1 MSRRRALPAL
11 LLAAL
16 ATGLVAV
23 PAAGISTGGGP
34 QEFVS
39 RPEEDVLLLEA
50 RLGEVVLSDALP
62 AYRLEGSFLLPL
74 GELSRLL
81 SLALEVD
88 VARGTAEGF
97 ILEES
102 RRFSLRARE
111 GAVTISGAES
121 RFDRSRIEIHEDDLY
136 VDIALLTKWLPV
148 DLVVDPYA
156 ARVTVRPREALPG
169 QLRAERERGAARLT
183 TARRAPEGFPAAPNP
198 HRLASVPSIDANLR
212 LLVSPDAGG
221 GQRLGFQHS
230 ALLTGDLLG
239 AEANLFLNGNDGEA
253 VSDIWGSLAR
263 RDPDGKLLGALGL
276 REAVLGEVA
285 SPGFELVSDA
295 QTGPGLL
302 LSSFPLQRPAEW
314 GRTSLSGPLLPG
326 WEVELYGNDAL
337 LGYQASRADGLYEF
351 ADVPLLPGA
360 NELRLVFYGPQGQRQ
375 EEVRRFNAAETF
387 TPTGELRWR
396 LVANDPRQVGR
407 RGHLLAE
414 YGLSKGLSVSGGV
427 AGLRTER
434 GRELGYGRLGAQLLR
449 GIFLARVDGAVSGGS
464 GAALRGELQ
473 ARTTAFGFSAAW
485 SVLDRFESE
494 VFRPE
499 FGTVSSRLEL
509 RFDVR
514 PYLGAGMRLPISGQ
528 LRRDA
533 LKGGGD
539 LIRATGQISTSVS
552 RLYLSSLW
560 SWSRVRRPGSTTEAI
575 GFGSVLVSRLVRRTS
590 LRGEIQYDFDP
601 ESTLRSAG
609 LNAEFP
615 IGMKLL
621 GRGGFTY
628 LRREGETL
636 LLAGLSRRT
645 GVVGVTLEATWGRS
659 SRLNASLS
667 VGIGLGRDP
676 RSGRFHAQAP
686 PFAALGAASA
696 RVFLDTNGDGVWSA
710 GEQPVEGAGF
720 FVNRGSVRTT
730 TGPDGLALLPGLP
743 TLARTEVG
751 LSTATLEDPLW
762 VAKQRGWG
770 FVPRPGVVTE
780 IDFPITVTGEVAGTV
795 RIRRGDQVREAPGI
809 RLQIVSSSGEVV
821 AETRTAYDGFYD
833 LPRIPPGRYV
843 LRVDP
848 KQAERLGLGGERE
861 KPVEIAPFG
870 SILDGVDLL
879 LDASAPST
887 PASSVEDPS

>member
-1 MSRRRALPAL
+1 MSLRRALPAL
-11 LLAAL
+11 LFAAL
-16 ATGLVAV
+16 ATSLVAG
-23 PAAGISTGGGP
+23 PAAGIAPGGGP
-34 QEFVS
+34 QEFAS
-39 RPEEDVLLLEA
+39 RPEEDLLLFEA
-50 RLGEVVLSDALP
+50 RLGDLLLTEALP
-62 AYRLEGSFLLPL
+62 AYRLDGSFLLPL
-74 GELSRLL
+74 GEVARLL

-97 ILEES
+97 VLEES

-111 GAVTISGAES
+111 GAVTISGEES

-136 VDIALLTKWLPV
+136 VDVTLLSKWLPV
-148 DLVVDPYA
+148 DLVVDSYA
-156 ARVTVRPREALPG
+156 ARVTVRPREALPI
-169 QLRAERERGAARLT
+169 QLRAERERVAARLAS
-183 TARRAPEGFPAAPNP
+183 ARRAPEGYPDAPNP
-198 HRLASVPSIDANLR
+198 YRLATAPSIDANLR
-212 LLVSPDAGG
+212 LLVSPDEGG

-253 VSDIWGSLAR
+253 VSDVWGSLAR
-263 RDPDGKLLGALGL
+263 RDPDGKLLGPLGL

-285 SPGFELVSDA
+285 SPGFELISDA
-295 QTGPGLL
+295 QTGPGFL

-351 ADVPLLPGA
+351 ADIPLLPGA

-414 YGLSKGLSVSGGV
+414 YGLSKGLSIAGGV

-449 GIFLARVDGAVSGGS
+449 GIVLARVDGSVSGG
-464 GAALRGELQ
+464 GGTALRAEVQ
-473 ARTTAFGFSAAW
+473 ARATSFGFSAAY

-494 VFRPE
+494 VYRPE

-514 PYLGAGMRLPISGQ
+514 PHLGGGVRLPISGQ
-528 LRRDA
+528 VRRDA
-533 LKGGGD
+533 LEGGGD
-539 LIRATGQISTSVS
+539 LIRATGQLSTSFS

-560 SWSRVRRPGSTTEAI
+560 SWSRVRRTGSTSEAV

-590 LRGEIQYDFDP
+590 LRGELQYDFDP
-601 ESTLRSAG
+601 ETTLRSAG

-615 IGMKLL
+615 IGMNLL

-636 LLAGLSRRT
+636 LVAGLSRRT
-645 GVVGVTLEATWGRS
+645 GVVGVTFEATWGRS

-696 RVFLDTNGDGVWSA
+696 RVFLDTNGDGVFNA
-710 GEQPVEGAGF
+710 GEPPVEGAGF

-730 TGPDGLALLPGLP
+730 TGPDGLALLPTLP

-751 LSTATLEDPLW
+751 LSTASLEDPLW

-780 IDFPITVTGEVAGTV
+780 LDFPVTVTGEVTGTI
-795 RIRRGDQVREAPGI
+795 RIRRGGQEREAPGI
-809 RLQIVSSSGEVV
+809 RLQIISASGEVV
-821 AETRTAYDGFYD
+821 AETRSAYDGFYD
-833 LPRIPPGRYV
+833 LPRVPPGRYV

-848 KQAERLGLGGERE
+848 AQAERLGLGGDRER
-861 KPVEIAPFG
+861 PLEIDPSG

-879 LDASAPST
+879 LEAGPPAT
-887 PASSVEDPS
+887 PASAADGPS

>member
-1 MSRRRALPAL
+1 MSLRRALAASI
-11 LLAAL
+11 LAAFVAGPVAG
-16 ATGLVAV
+16 AT
-23 PAAGISTGGGP
+23 AGASTGGGP

-50 RLGEVVLSDALP
+50 RLGDLVLTDALP
-62 AYRLEGSFLLPL
+62 AFRLEGSFLLPL
-74 GELSRLL
+74 GELARLL
-81 SLALEVD
+81 SLAVEVD

-97 ILEES
+97 VLTED

-111 GAVTISGAES
+111 AAVTISGVES
-121 RFDRSRIEIHEDDLY
+121 RFDRTRVEVHEDDVY
-136 VDIALLTKWLPV
+136 VDVALLSKWFPV
-148 DLVVDPYA
+148 DLLVDPYS
-156 ARVTVRPREALPG
+156 ARLTVRPREPLPV
-169 QLRAERERGAARLT
+169 QLRAERERGAARLAA
-183 TARRAPEGFPAAPNP
+183 ARRAPEGFPDAPNP
-198 HRLASVPSIDANLR
+198 YRLASVPSLDASLR
-212 LLVSPDAGG
+212 VLVSPDDGG
-221 GQRLGFQHS
+221 GQRVGFQHS

-239 AEANLFLNGNDGEA
+239 AEASLFLNGNDGEA
-253 VSDIWGSLAR
+253 VSDAWGSLAR
-263 RDPDGKLLGALGL
+263 RDPEGKLLGKLGL

-295 QTGPGLL
+295 QTGPGFLF
-302 LSSFPLQRPAEW
+302 SSFPLQRPAEW

-326 WEVELYGNDAL
+326 WEVELYGNDSL

-375 EEVRRFNAAETF
+375 EEVRRINAAETF

-396 LVANDPRQVGR
+396 VVANDPRQVGR

-464 GAALRGELQ
+464 GTALRGELQ
-473 ARTTAFGFSAAW
+473 ARTAAFGFSAAY

-514 PYLGAGMRLPISGQ
+514 PHLGAGIRLPISGQ

-533 LKGGGD
+533 LEGGGD
-539 LIRATGQISTSVS
+539 FVRATGQLSTNVS
-552 RLYLSSLW
+552 RLYVSSLW
-560 SWSRVRRPGSTTEAI
+560 SWSRARRPGQSGEAI
-575 GFGSVLVSRLVRRTS
+575 GFGTVLVSRLVRRTS
-590 LRGEIQYDFDP
+590 LRGELQYDFDP
-601 ESTLRSAG
+601 DTTLRSAG
-609 LNAEFP
+609 LNGEFP
-615 IGMKLL
+615 IGPRLL
-621 GRGGFTY
+621 GRGGLTW

-636 LLAGLSRRT
+636 LIAGLSRRT
-645 GVVGVTLEATWGRS
+645 GVFGVTFEATWGRS

-686 PFAALGAASA
+686 PFAAPGAPPA
-696 RVFLDTNGDGVWSA
+696 RVLLDTNGDGVFNA
-710 GEQPVEGAGF
+710 GEPPVEGAGF

-730 TGPDGLALLPGLP
+730 TGPDGLALLPTLP
-743 TLARTEVG
+743 TLARTEVSI
-751 LSTATLEDPLW
+751 STATLEDPLW
-762 VAKQRGWG
+762 VPKQRGWG

-780 IDFPITVTGEVAGTV
+780 LDFPVTVTGEVTGTI
-795 RIRRGDQVREAPGI
+795 RTRRGGQEREAPGI
-809 RLQIVSSSGEVV
+809 RLQLVSPSGEVA
-821 AETRTAYDGFYD
+821 AETRSAYDGFYD

-848 KQAERLGLGGERE
+848 AQVARLGLGGEVE
-861 KPVEIAPFG
+861 KAVEILPSG

-879 LDASAPST
+879 IEAGAPA
-887 PASSVEDPS
+887 PAAAPAEDPS

>member
-1 MSRRRALPAL
+1 MSLRRALAAL
-11 LLAAL
+11 VLAAF
-16 ATGLVAV
+16 AADPVAGA
-23 PAAGISTGGGP
+23 AAGASTGGGP

-39 RPEEDVLLLEA
+39 RPEEDVLLLET
-50 RLGEVVLSDALP
+50 RLGDLVLTDALP
-62 AYRLEGSFLLPL
+62 AFRLEGSFLLPL
-74 GELSRLL
+74 GELARLL

-97 ILEES
+97 VLTED

-111 GAVTISGAES
+111 AAVTISGEES
-121 RFDRSRIEIHEDDLY
+121 RFERSRVEIHEDDLY
-136 VDIALLTKWLPV
+136 VDVALLSKWLPV
-148 DLVVDPYA
+148 ELLVDPYA
-156 ARVTVRPREALPG
+156 ARVTVRPREPLPI
-169 QLRAERERGAARLT
+169 QLRAERERGAARLA
-183 TARRAPEGFPAAPNP
+183 TARRAPEGHPDAPNP
-198 HRLASVPSIDANLR
+198 YRLASVPSIDANLR
-212 LLVSPDAGG
+212 LLVSPDDGG
-221 GQRLGFQHS
+221 GQRVGSQHS

-239 AEANLFLNGNDGEA
+239 AEASLFLNGNDREA
-253 VSDIWGSLAR
+253 VSDAWGSLAR
-263 RDPDGKLLGALGL
+263 RDPEGRLFGALGL
-276 REAVLGEVA
+276 REAVVGEVA

-295 QTGPGLL
+295 QTGPGVLV
-302 LSSFPLQRPAEW
+302 SSFPLQRPAEW

-326 WEVELYGNDAL
+326 WEVELYGNDSL

-375 EEVRRFNAAETF
+375 EEVRRINAAETF
-387 TPTGELRWR
+387 TPAGELRWR
-396 LVANDPRQVGR
+396 LAANDPRQAGR

-414 YGLSKGLSVSGGV
+414 YGLSKGLAISGGV

-464 GAALRGELQ
+464 GSVLRGEVQ
-473 ARTTAFGFSAAW
+473 ARTTSFGFSAAY
-485 SVLDRFESE
+485 SVLDDFESE

-499 FGTVSSRLEL
+499 FGTVSTRLEL

-514 PYLGAGMRLPISGQ
+514 PYLGAGVRLPISGQ

-533 LKGGGD
+533 LEGGGD
-539 LIRATGQISTSVS
+539 LVRATGQVSTSVS
-552 RLYLSSLW
+552 RLYVSSLW
-560 SWSRVRRPGSTTEAI
+560 SWSRTRRPGSAGEAV
-575 GFGSVLVSRLVRRTS
+575 GFGTVLVSRLVRRTS
-590 LRGEIQYDFDP
+590 LRGELQYDFDP
-601 ESTLRSAG
+601 GTSLRSAG

-615 IGMKLL
+615 IGMRLL
-621 GRGGFTY
+621 GRGGLTW
-628 LRREGETL
+628 LRREGEAL
-636 LLAGLSRRT
+636 LIAGISRRT
-645 GVVGVTLEATWGRS
+645 GVVGVSFEASWGRT
-659 SRLNASLS
+659 SRLNAALS
-667 VGIGLGRDP
+667 IGIGLGRDP

-696 RVFLDTNGDGVWSA
+696 RVFLDTNGDGTWNA

-720 FVNRGSVRTT
+720 FVNRGSVRAT
-730 TGPDGLALLPGLP
+730 TGPDGLALLPTLP
-743 TLARTEVG
+743 TLARSEVA

-780 IDFPITVTGEVAGTV
+780 LDFPVTVTGEVTGTIRTRRAG
-795 RIRRGDQVREAPGI
+795 QEREAPGI
-809 RLQIVSSSGEVV
+809 RLQLVSTSGEVV
-821 AETRTAYDGFYD
+821 AETRSAYDGFYD

-848 KQAERLGLGGERE
+848 AQAVRLGLGGELE
-861 KPVEIAPFG
+861 KSVEIAPSG

-879 LDASAPST
+879 LEAGAPAPSAA
-887 PASSVEDPS
+887 PAEDPS

>member
-1 MSRRRALPAL
+1 MSLRRALPAL
-11 LLAAL
+11 LVVALAA
-16 ATGLVAV
+16 GLVAGQAIAV
-23 PAAGISTGGGP
+23 SPGGGP

-39 RPEEDVLLLEA
+39 RPDEDVLLFEA
-50 RLGEVVLSDALP
+50 RLGELLLTEALP
-62 AYRLEGSFLLPL
+62 AYRLDGSFLLPL
-74 GELSRLL
+74 GELARLL

-97 ILEES
+97 VLEEG

-136 VDIALLTKWLPV
+136 VDVALLSKWLPV

-156 ARVTVRPREALPG
+156 ARVTVRPREPLPI
-169 QLRAERERGAARLT
+169 QLRAERERGAARLA
-183 TARRAPEGFPAAPNP
+183 TARRAPEGYPDAPNP
-198 HRLASVPSIDANLR
+198 HRLASLPSIDANLR
-212 LLVSPDAGG
+212 LLVSPDEGG

-239 AEANLFLNGNDGEA
+239 AEASLFFNGNDGDA
-253 VSDIWGSLAR
+253 VTDVWGSLAR
-263 RDPDGKLLGALGL
+263 RDPDGGLFGPLGL
-276 REAVLGEVA
+276 REAVVGEVA

-295 QTGPGLL
+295 QTGPGFL

-326 WEVELYGNDAL
+326 WEVELYGNDSL

-360 NELRLVFYGPQGQRQ
+360 NELRLVFYGPQGQRK
-375 EEVRRFNAAETF
+375 EEVRRFNAADTF

-396 LVANDPRQVGR
+396 VVANDPRQVGR

-414 YGLSKGLSVSGGV
+414 YGLSKGLSISGGL
-427 AGLRTER
+427 AGLRTES
-434 GRELGYGRLGAQLLR
+434 GKELGYGRLGAQLLR
-449 GIFLARVDGAVSGGS
+449 GIFLARVDGSVSGGN
-464 GAALRGELQ
+464 GTALRGELQ
-473 ARTTAFGFSAAW
+473 ARTTAFGLSAAW

-494 VFRPE
+494 VYRPE
-499 FGTVSSRLEL
+499 FGTVANRLEL

-514 PYLGAGMRLPISGQ
+514 PYLGGGVRLPIAGQ

-552 RLYLSSLW
+552 RLYVSSLW
-560 SWSRVRRPGSTTEAI
+560 SWSRVRRPGSVAEAI

-590 LRGEIQYDFDP
+590 LRGELQYDFDP
-601 ESTLRSAG
+601 QTTLRSAG

-636 LLAGLSRRT
+636 LIAGLSRRT
-645 GVVGVTLEATWGRS
+645 GAVGVTFEATWGRT

-686 PFAALGAASA
+686 PFASLGAASA
-696 RVFLDTNGDGVWSA
+696 RVFLDTNGDGAWSA
-710 GEQPVEGAGF
+710 GEPPVEGAGF

-730 TGPDGLALLPGLP
+730 TGPDGLALLTTLP

-780 IDFPITVTGEVAGTV
+780 LDFPVTVTGEVTGTV
-795 RIRRGDQVREAPGI
+795 RTRRGGPEREAPGI
-809 RLQIVSSSGEVV
+809 RLQIVSTSGEVV
-821 AETRTAYDGFYD
+821 AETRSAYDGFYD
-833 LPRIPPGRYV
+833 LPKIPPGRYV

-848 KQAERLGLGGERE
+848 AQAERLGLGGELE
-861 KPVEIAPFG
+861 KPIEISPSG

-879 LDASAPST
+879 LEASASAPA
-887 PASSVEDPS
+887 ASPSEDPS

>member
-1 MSRRRALPAL
+1 MRSRRALPAL
-11 LLAAL
+11 FLALLATNVL
-16 ATGLVAV
+16 AG
-23 PAAGISTGGGP
+23 PAAGISPGGGP

-50 RLGEVVLSDALP
+50 RLGELLLTDALP
-62 AYRLEGSFLLPL
+62 AYRLDGSFLLPL

-97 ILEES
+97 VLEES

-111 GAVTISGAES
+111 GAVTISGTES

-136 VDIALLTKWLPV
+136 VDVALLSKWLPV

-156 ARVTVRPREALPG
+156 ARVTVRPREPLPV
-169 QLRAERERGAARLT
+169 QLRAERERGAARLAS
-183 TARRAPEGFPAAPNP
+183 ARRAPEGYPDAPNP
-198 HRLASVPSIDANLR
+198 YRLASAPSLDANLR
-212 LLVSPDAGG
+212 LLVSPDDGG

-230 ALLTGDLLG
+230 ALLAGDLLG
-239 AEANLFLNGNDGEA
+239 AEASLFLNGNDGES

-263 RDPDGKLLGALGL
+263 RDPDGNLLGPLGL

-295 QTGPGLL
+295 QTGPGFL
-302 LSSFPLQRPAEW
+302 LSSFPLQRPSEW

-387 TPTGELRWR
+387 TPAGELRWR
-396 LVANDPRQVGR
+396 VVANDPRQVGR

-414 YGLSKGLSVSGGV
+414 YGLSKGLSISGGL
-427 AGLRTER
+427 AGLRTEL
-434 GRELGYGRLGAQLLR
+434 GKELGYGRLGAQLLR
-449 GIFLARVDGAVSGGS
+449 GIFLARVDGALSGGN
-464 GAALRGELQ
+464 GTALRGELQ
-473 ARTTAFGFSAAW
+473 ARTKTFGLSAAW

-494 VFRPE
+494 VYRPE

-509 RFDVR
+509 RLDVR
-514 PYLGAGMRLPISGQ
+514 PYLGAGLRLPIAGQ

-539 LIRATGQISTSVS
+539 LVRATGQLSTSVS

-560 SWSRVRRPGSTTEAI
+560 SWSRVRRPGSTTESI

-590 LRGEIQYDFDP
+590 LRGEVQYDFDP
-601 ESTLRSAG
+601 ETTLRSAG

-636 LLAGLSRRT
+636 LIAGLSRRP
-645 GVVGVTLEATWGRS
+645 GILGVTFEATWGRS

-696 RVFLDTNGDGVWSA
+696 RVFLDTNGDGVFNA
-710 GEQPVEGAGF
+710 GA
-720 FVNRGSVRTT
+720 
-730 TGPDGLALLPGLP
+730 
-743 TLARTEVG
+743 AR
-751 LSTATLEDPLW
+751 
-762 VAKQRGWG
+762 
-770 FVPRPGVVTE
+770 
-780 IDFPITVTGEVAGTV
+780 
-795 RIRRGDQVREAPGI
+795 RRGGLLRQPRERPDDD
-809 RLQIVSSSGEVV
+809 RSGR
-821 AETRTAYDGFYD
+821 AGASPDPSDARADGGGTFD
-833 LPRIPPGRYV
+833 RDSRGPALGGE
-843 LRVDP
+843 
-848 KQAERLGLGGERE
+848 AARLGLRPEARRRHGARLPDHGHGRGDRDDPHSSRRPGARGARHPSPDRLLLRRGRRRDTDRLRRFLRPSANPAGPLRSPRRPVSGGEARARGRARE
-861 KPVEIAPFG
+861 DDRNLPLR
-870 SILDGVDLL
+870 LDPGRHRPPPRSGRSRGVRV
-879 LDASAPST
+879 PR
-887 PASSVEDPS
+887 